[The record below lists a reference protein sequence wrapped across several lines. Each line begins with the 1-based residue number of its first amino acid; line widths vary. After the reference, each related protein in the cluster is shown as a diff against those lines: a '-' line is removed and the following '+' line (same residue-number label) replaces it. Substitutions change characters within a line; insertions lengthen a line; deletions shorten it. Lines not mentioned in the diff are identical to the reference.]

1 MEMGELIMIEIER
14 NEYDELLE
22 MATKLGI
29 IRRMVN
35 DEDEEHRSKGYSGT
49 IETKVLRQ
57 VLGMAPWETDNA

>member
-1 MEMGELIMIEIER
+1 MIKIER

-29 IRRMVN
+29 IIRMVN

>member
-1 MEMGELIMIEIER
+1 MIEIER

-35 DEDEEHRSKGYSGT
+35 DEDEEHRSKGYSGS
-49 IETKVLRQ
+49 IDTKTLRQ
-57 VLGMAPWETDNA
+57 IIGMAPWEAD